1 MAVSLGH
8 LAMFAIRSVRG
19 LAHQRGHC
27 DTLAWVASCCSDVLQ
42 EWCREDGKTE
52 VGHRHLLERLDDL
65 IFGALIHVHR
75 P

>member
-27 DTLAWVASCCSDVLQ
+27 DTLAWVASCCSDVQ
-42 EWCREDGKTE
+42 EWCRRTAKP
-52 VGHRHLLERLDDL
+52 RLATDTFL
-65 IFGALIHVHR
+65 SVWTTLFLAPSYMHR